1 MEQSEQME
9 QLRDLSQTLK
19 RMKPALT
26 ISRCPEKT
34 VEKFKQLAKEGFC
47 DDYGMFLKHLMDT
60 AYPESLQTALA
71 IQKIIENL
79 TEIETRL
86 ANLENTEE
94 PTGEMKRMCDGTLR
108 RVM

>member
-1 MEQSEQME
+1 VEIGSPQEAKEAFKSW
-9 QLRDLSQTLK
+9 
-19 RMKPALT
+19 KPALT

-71 IQKIIENL
+71 IQKIVEDIMNM
-79 TEIETRL
+79 ETRL
-86 ANLENTEE
+86 ANLENPDRTIPE
-94 PTGEMKRMCDGTLR
+94 GEMKRMCDGTMR
-108 RVM
+108 RI

>member
-1 MEQSEQME
+1 MNE
-9 QLRDLSQTLK
+9 LREFTQTLK

-71 IQKIIENL
+71 IQKIIEDMMNM
-79 TEIETRL
+79 ETRL
-86 ANLENTEE
+86 ANLENPDRTIPE
-94 PTGEMKRMCDGTLR
+94 GEMKRMCDGTMR
-108 RVM
+108 RVI